1 MILGSPPCAYLGSV
15 TILKTMT
22 GHHSVFLYVF
32 SQQTDKVL
40 CSSRPQHCWACG
52 TGERAVEDVTVPQ
65 IDPKVLTLLQGHG
78 AVSFHAGFWRM
89 WWNVLLW
96 MTCLCEFRCAFPF
109 STCFW
114 LQIAHICHLL
124 LWLFFLRRHSAL
136 PTAKCSFRE
145 TSHEKHEKLRTVT
158 DSCHWCCTSDI
169 FSAEFH
175 VYEFGIHLTA
185 AGTKSPASSSP
196 AI

>member
-1 MILGSPPCAYLGSV
+1 MCFPSRLIKCCAPPDLSTAELVELVSVLSKTWQSPKLIPKYSLFCKV
-15 TILKTMT
+15 M
-22 GHHSVFLYVF
+22 VQFL
-32 SQQTDKVL
+32 STLASEGCDEM
-40 CSSRPQHCWACG
+40 CSYGWHVCVNSGVHFHFQPVSDYRL
-52 TGERAVEDVTVPQ
+52 
-65 IDPKVLTLLQGHG
+65 LTF
-78 AVSFHAGFWRM
+78 AI
-89 WWNVLLW
+89 
-96 MTCLCEFRCAFPF
+96 C
-109 STCFW
+109 CFDF
-114 LQIAHICHLL
+114 
-124 LWLFFLRRHSAL
+124 FFLRRHSAL